1 VFECKV
7 ERNAN
12 QARDGYILDKRWRG
26 GNGQVEMRNDGV
38 LEAKKG
44 KKKKKVKKV
53 KKSSQKMQKM
63 NL

>member
-44 KKKKKVKKV
+44 KKKKK
-53 KKSSQKMQKM
+53 QKR
-63 NL
+63 